1 MADTQCCPTM
11 DLQWTQR
18 VIDGQYADVYFCAS
32 CGHVHRT
39 EKYPVPMG
47 FPYQDRCVNCG
58 GALQLTEMDP
68 SDMDQPEPDARHY
81 RCTGCGLTA
90 AEDKELHDH
99 LASLHPDG
107 DYLAASV
114 ALVDNGRYVLALKM
128 ATAETRWGAN
138 PIEGEIQRLG
148 VLEAM
153 NEYDRALDEA
163 YEWSNSPG
171 CPALIYGVVAQL
183 EAGAGN
189 IRGAMVALE
198 KGLNAEPDNA
208 GWWMDYAEL
217 HLHLDDRPGALRA
230 ASKALHDPG
239 QEKRALQVIVEAGE
253 RLYANGQYAEALGAC
268 SLAGDRQEKVADLA
282 WLRAR
287 IAAINQDTNYMVKW
301 LEIATTLNPE
311 HKEAE
316 DMLAPYRRRKG
327 WFSW

>member
-1 MADTQCCPTM
+1 MADIQCCPTM

-18 VIDGQYADVYFCAS
+18 VIDEQYADVYFCAS

-39 EKYPVPMG
+39 EKYPISNG

-58 GALQLTEMDP
+58 HALELVDP
-68 SDMDQPEPDARHY
+68 EAPQEAANY

-90 AEDKELHDH
+90 VEDKDLHDH

-107 DYLAASV
+107 DYLAASQ
-114 ALVDNGRYVLALKM
+114 ALVENGRYVLALKL
-128 ATAETRWGAN
+128 ATAETRWGRN
-138 PIEGEIQRLG
+138 PVEGEIQRLG

-163 YEWSNSPG
+163 YEWSNTAG
-171 CPALIYGVVAQL
+171 CPPLIYGVVAQL
-183 EAGAGN
+183 EAGSGN
-189 IRGAMVALE
+189 IRGAMAALE

-217 HLHLDDRPGALRA
+217 NLHLDDRPGALRA
-230 ASKALHDPG
+230 ASKALHDPA
-239 QEKRALQVIVEAGE
+239 QEKRALQVVVEAGE

-268 SLAGDRQEKVADLA
+268 SLAGDRQEKNAELA

-301 LEIATTLNPE
+301 LEVAAELNPN
-311 HKEAE
+311 HKEAQE
-316 DMLAPYRRRKG
+316 MLAPYKKRKG

>member
-1 MADTQCCPTM
+1 MADIQCCPTM

-18 VIDGQYADVYFCAS
+18 VIDEQYADVYFCAS

-39 EKYPVPMG
+39 EKYQFPLG
-47 FPYQDRCVNCG
+47 FPYADRCVNCG
-58 GALQLTEMDP
+58 STLELTDP
-68 SDMDQPEPDARHY
+68 TNPDPDATHY

-107 DYLAASV
+107 DYLAASQ
-114 ALVDNGRYVLALKM
+114 ALVENGRYVLALKL
-128 ATAETRWGAN
+128 ATAETRWGRNA
-138 PIEGEIQRLG
+138 IEGEIQRLG

-163 YEWSNSPG
+163 YEWSNQHG
-171 CPALIYGVVAQL
+171 CPHLIYGVVAQL

-189 IRGAMVALE
+189 IRGAMAALE
-198 KGLNAEPDNA
+198 KGLNADPENT

-230 ASKALHDPG
+230 ASKAIGDPA
-239 QEKRALQVIVEAGE
+239 QEKRALTVIVEAGE

-268 SLAGDRQEKVADLA
+268 SLAGDRQEKNAELA

-287 IAAINQDTNYMVKW
+287 IAAVNQDTAYMVKW
-301 LEIATTLNPE
+301 LEVATQLNPN
-311 HKEAE
+311 HVEAAE
-316 DMLAPYRRRKG
+316 MLAPYKKRKG